1 MTTPTTLR
9 TPPPPLTRLRYNN
22 LCYWALFM
30 VYIGIADDM
39 SFWYVGPT
47 GFEHHPLTDTQ
58 DGLDPE
64 PLGEPVEY
72 LHARP

>member
-1 MTTPTTLR
+1 
-9 TPPPPLTRLRYNN
+9 
-22 LCYWALFM
+22 M

-47 GFEHHPLTDTQ
+47 GFEHHPLPDTQ

-64 PLGEPVEY
+64 SLGEPVEY